1 MLTKLIELSL
11 VNRGL
16 VIVMTLL
23 MAGAGLYAALNLPID
38 AVPDMTNVQVQV
50 VTDAGSL
57 SPVEV
62 ERYVTYPVENTM
74 SGLPDV
80 EELRSVSKFGISVV
94 TIVFQEGTD
103 IYRARQL
110 VTERI
115 VDAAANIPPGYGT
128 PTVGP
133 LTTALGEILQF
144 EVRSD
149 RHSPMELRTMLEWEI
164 SPKLRQVRGVTEINT
179 HGGYYKTFEVQP
191 DPDRMTSYGIPMEL
205 LFRRLEANNNTS
217 GGGYVIH
224 HGEQRFIRGV
234 SLLENQ
240 ADIESVVIRR
250 EGDGNPI
257 LLKDIAKVSIE
268 PMTRQGAVTRDGRG
282 EIVTGLVMM
291 LIGENSRQVVQSAK
305 ERLKEIEVTLPDGV
319 RLEVTYDRAALIGR
333 TLKTVLT
340 NLTEGGM
347 LVVVVLLLML
357 GNLRAGIIV
366 ALAIPLSMLF
376 ATNLMALM
384 GVTASLMSLGAID
397 FGLIVDSSVIMV
409 ENCIRKLSQNNG
421 DAKHVDVIR
430 DAAVEVRKPT
440 MFGELIIA
448 VVFFPIL
455 LLEGTEGKLF
465 RPMALTVLFA
475 LGGSMI
481 LSLTFMPA
489 MASIFL
495 RKRKAERSAS
505 GTHNLDLGALNR
517 TEHDTK
523 YETEHD
529 SEHDV
534 FLVRTIKFFY
544 TPLVRQA
551 IKHPF
556 VTVAIALTVF
566 ATSLPMGRHLGAQF
580 MPRLE
585 EGDLLVEALRLPSAT
600 LEGSIEMSTQIESI
614 LKKYPEVKT
623 VFSKTGRPEIAND
636 VMGVHQTDVWV
647 LLKPIHD
654 WPSHKTR
661 DELIEQMSEELNAN
675 VPGVIFGFTQPIEMR
690 VDELVA
696 GVKADVAVLLYGD
709 DMEVLGT
716 KGKEIEAILRSI
728 PGAVDVKADYQA
740 NLSTL
745 TIKTKP
751 QSLAQYGID
760 AQTVLDVV
768 TSLGGYQVGQIFE
781 GRARYPIMVR
791 VPQSWRENLSLLEQV
806 PVADANGKAVPL
818 KELAEIRLEETPP
831 TIEHEGNRRRTF
843 ISANVRGRDVAT
855 FVNEAQAVV
864 ASKMQFAP
872 GYEIK
877 WGGDFENLQSASRR
891 LAIITPIVLVI
902 IMLLLHTSLGSMR
915 LAWLIFLAVPMAA
928 SGGVIALYVREMP
941 FSISAGVGFIAL
953 FGVAVL
959 NGLVWVSA
967 AEQSRLSG
975 MPLQDVSYHTA
986 LVRFR
991 PVLMTALVASLGFLP
1006 MALSTSDGAEMQR
1019 PLATVVIGGLFTS
1032 TLLTSLV
1039 IPTIYPWFAGS
1050 ADRSTVAPE

>member
-1 MLTKLIELSL
+1 MLTKIIELSL

-16 VIVMTLL
+16 VIMLTLL
-23 MAGAGLYAALNLPID
+23 MAAAGLYSAIKLPID

-50 VTDAGSL
+50 VTSAGSL

-62 ERYVTYPVENTM
+62 ERYVTYPVEATM
-74 SGLPDV
+74 GGLPDV

-110 VTERI
+110 VAERLP
-115 VDAAANIPPGYGT
+115 DAASKIPPGYGS
-128 PTVGP
+128 PGVGP

-144 EVRSD
+144 EVRSEK
-149 RHSPMELRTMLEWEI
+149 HTPMELRTMLEWDI
-164 SPKLRQVRGVTEINT
+164 SPRLRQVRGVTEINT
-179 HGGYYKTFEVQP
+179 HGGDYKTFEVQP
-191 DPDRMTSYGIPMEL
+191 DPDRMTSYGISMDL
-205 LFRRLEANNNTS
+205 LFQRLQNNNSTS

-234 SLLENQ
+234 SLLKGIE
-240 ADIESVVIRR
+240 DIEAVVVRS
-250 EGDGNPI
+250 EPGGTPI
-257 LLKDIAKVSIE
+257 LVRDIASVAIA

-291 LIGENSRQVVQSAK
+291 LIGENSREVVAAAK
-305 ERLKEIEVTLPDGV
+305 ERLKEIESTLPDGV

-347 LVVVVLLLML
+347 LVIVVLLLML

-376 ATNLMALM
+376 ATNVMLAT

-409 ENCIRKLSQNNG
+409 ENCIRKLSHDNG
-421 DAKHVDVIR
+421 DTAHEDIILN
-430 DAAVEVRKPT
+430 AAVEVRKPT

-448 VVFFPIL
+448 VVFLPIL

-475 LGGSMI
+475 LGGSLI

-489 MASIFL
+489 MASLFL
-495 RKRKAERSAS
+495 PKKMDE
-505 GTHNLDLGALNR
+505 
-517 TEHDTK
+517 K
-523 YETEHD
+523 
-529 SEHDV
+529 DV
-534 FLVRTIKFFY
+534 LLVRIVKWFY
-544 TPLVRQA
+544 VPIVTRA
-551 IKHPF
+551 IKHPM
-556 VTVAIALTVF
+556 VTVAAALTVF
-566 ATSLPMGRHLGAQF
+566 VISLPMARNLGAEF

-600 LEGSIEMSTQIESI
+600 LEGSIEMSTQIERI
-614 LKKYPEVKT
+614 LKTFPEVKT

-647 LLKPIHD
+647 LLNPVPS
-654 WPSHKTR
+654 WPTPKTR
-661 DELIEQMSEELNAN
+661 DELIEEMSAILSTS
-675 VPGVIFGFTQPIEMR
+675 VPGVAFGFTQPIEMR

-709 DMEVLGT
+709 DLEVLGA
-716 KGKEIEAILRSI
+716 KGKEIEAALRTIS
-728 PGAVDVKADYQA
+728 GAVDVKADYQA

-745 TIKTKP
+745 TIETKP
-751 QSLAQYGID
+751 EALAQYGID

-768 TSLGGYQVGQIFE
+768 ASLGGYQVGQIFE

-791 VPQSWRENLSLLEQV
+791 MPEIWREQLSLLEQV
-806 PVADANGKAVPL
+806 PVTKSGGQTVPL
-818 KELAEIRLEETPP
+818 KELADIRLEETPP

-843 ISANVRGRDVAT
+843 ISANVRGRDVAS
-855 FVNEAQAVV
+855 FVTEAQRVIPEKVTLPA
-864 ASKMQFAP
+864 
-872 GYEIK
+872 GYEIR
-877 WGGDFENLQSASRR
+877 WGGDFENLQSASLR
-891 LAIITPIVLVI
+891 LAIITPMVLVI
-902 IMLLLHTSLGSMR
+902 IMLLLHTSLGSLR
-915 LAWLIFLAVPMAA
+915 LAFLIFLAVPMAA
-928 SGGVIALYVREMP
+928 SGGVIALYFREMP

-967 AEQSRLSG
+967 AESLRATGL
-975 MPLQDVSYHTA
+975 PLDEVCHETA
-986 LVRFR
+986 LVRLR

-1019 PLATVVIGGLFTS
+1019 PLATVVIGGLITS

-1039 IPTIYPWFAGS
+1039 IPCIYPWFARGLH
-1050 ADRSTVAPE
+1050 RVVLTHHGEPEPTRHRTMIE

>member
-1 MLTKLIELSL
+1 MLTRLIELS
-11 VNRGL
+11 VTHRGL
-16 VIVMTLL
+16 VIILTLL
-23 MAGAGLYAALNLPID
+23 MAVGGLYSAFDLPID

-57 SPVEV
+57 SPIEV

-74 SGLPDV
+74 GGLPDV

-110 VTERI
+110 VTERLS
-115 VDAAANIPPGYGT
+115 DAASQIPAGYGT
-128 PTVGP
+128 PSVGP

-149 RHSPMELRTMLEWEI
+149 HHTPMELRTMLEWDVA
-164 SPKLRQVRGVTEINT
+164 PRLREVAGVTEINT
-179 HGGYYKTFEVQP
+179 HGGFYKTYEVQP
-191 DPDRMTSYGIPMEL
+191 DPNRLTSYGIAMEL
-205 LFRRLEANNNTS
+205 LFESLQNNNSTS
-217 GGGYVIH
+217 GGGYVVH

-234 SLLENQ
+234 SLLSSKE
-240 ADIESVVIRR
+240 DIESVVIRR
-250 EGDGNPI
+250 ESDGNPI
-257 LLKDIAKVSIE
+257 LVRDVATVTIA

-291 LIGENSRQVVQSAK
+291 LIGENSREVVIAAK
-305 ERLKEIEVTLPDGV
+305 ERLKEIEFTLPKGV

-340 NLTEGGM
+340 NLTEGGL
-347 LVVVVLLLML
+347 LVVIVLLLML

-376 ATNLMALM
+376 ATNVMRFTD
-384 GVTASLMSLGAID
+384 VTASLMSLGAID

-409 ENCIRKLSQNNG
+409 ENCIRKLSHSNG
-421 DAKHVDVIR
+421 LTKKATLIR

-448 VVFFPIL
+448 VVFLPIL

-481 LSLTFMPA
+481 LSLSFMPA
-489 MASIFL
+489 MATIFL
-495 RKRKAERSAS
+495 PKKMAEKEVFVVRVVKRLYEPIVTSAIAHPLATIALALAVFVS
-505 GTHNLDLGALNR
+505 SLPVAANLGA
-517 TEHDTK
+517 E
-523 YETEHD
+523 
-529 SEHDV
+529 
-534 FLVRTIKFFY
+534 
-544 TPLVRQA
+544 
-551 IKHPF
+551 
-556 VTVAIALTVF
+556 
-566 ATSLPMGRHLGAQF
+566 F

-585 EGDLLVEALRLPSAT
+585 EGDLLVEAFRLPSAT
-600 LEGSIEMSTQIESI
+600 LEGSIDMSTQIEKLLI
-614 LKKYPEVKT
+614 AFPEVKT

-647 LLKPIHD
+647 LLHPVD
-654 WPSHKTR
+654 EWPESKTR
-661 DELIEQMSEELNAN
+661 DELIEEMSAVLNGN
-675 VPGVIFGFTQPIEMR
+675 VPGVAFGFTQPIEMR

-709 DMEVLGT
+709 DLEQLSV
-716 KGKEIEAILRSI
+716 KGKEIESALRTI

-745 TIKTKP
+745 TIKTNP
-751 QSLAQYGID
+751 DSLARYGID

-768 TSLGGYQVGQIFE
+768 SSLGGHEVGHVFE

-791 VPQSWRENLSLLEQV
+791 VPNRWRESVSMLEQI
-806 PVADANGKAVPL
+806 PVAETGGETIPL
-818 KELAEIRLEETPP
+818 RELADIQLEETPP

-855 FVNEAQAVV
+855 FVSQAKQTIADKV
-864 ASKMQFAP
+864 QLAP
-872 GYEIK
+872 GYEIR

-891 LAIITPIVLVI
+891 LAIITPIVLII
-902 IMLLLHTSLGSMR
+902 IMLLLHTSLGSLR
-915 LAWLIFLAVPMAA
+915 LASLIFLAVPMAA
-928 SGGVIALYVREMP
+928 SGGVIALYLRGMP

-967 AEQSRLSG
+967 AENLRLQG
-975 MPLQDVSYHTA
+975 LPLDEVSHETA
-986 LVRFR
+986 LVRLR
-991 PVLMTALVASLGFLP
+991 PILMTALVASLGFLP

-1019 PLATVVIGGLFTS
+1019 PLATVVIGGLVTS

-1039 IPTIYPWFAGS
+1039 VPCIYPWFARGLQPNES
-1050 ADRSTVAPE
+1050 SR